1 MTIISATNVHKIYK
15 TGQLE
20 VQALRGVDI
29 HVEEGEMIAI
39 MGPSGCGKTTL
50 LNCLSGIDSINN
62 GEITIGGRP
71 IHQLSDDELSD
82 FRSKFMGFIFQTY
95 NLLPVLTAREN
106 VELPLLISGY
116 SQRDAKDK
124 AMQSLET
131 VNLADWGGH
140 RPTELSGGQQQRV
153 AIARALVNDPSIV
166 WADEPTGNLDSQN
179 ESEIMELIT
188 HLNKNNGQTF
198 VLVTHS
204 DSVGTRADRII
215 YMRDGLIDNKGN

>member
-1 MTIISATNVHKIYK
+1 MTIISATNVEKIYK

-20 VQALRGVDI
+20 VQALKGVDI

-62 GEITIGGRP
+62 GSITIGDRP

-82 FRSKFMGFIFQTY
+82 FRAKFMGFVFQTY

-116 SQRDAKDK
+116 SQKDAKEK
-124 AMQSLET
+124 AMNSLET

-188 HLNKNNGQTF
+188 HLNKDNGQTF

-204 DSVGTRADRII
+204 DSVGARADRII

>member
-1 MTIISATNVHKIYK
+1 MTIISATNVEKIYK

-20 VQALRGVDI
+20 VKALRGVDI
-29 HVEEGEMIAI
+29 HVEEGEMVAI

-50 LNCLSGIDSINN
+50 LNCLSGIDSVND
-62 GEITIGGRP
+62 GQITIGGRP

-82 FRSKFMGFIFQTY
+82 FRAKFMGFVFQTY

-124 AMQSLET
+124 AMKSLET

-179 ESEIMELIT
+179 EGEIMELIT
-188 HLNKNNGQTF
+188 RLNKDNGQTF

-204 DSVGTRADRII
+204 DSVGARADRII

>member
-1 MTIISATNVHKIYK
+1 MTIISATNVEKIYK

-20 VQALRGVDI
+20 VKALRGVDI
-29 HVEEGEMIAI
+29 HVEEGEMVAI

-50 LNCLSGIDSINN
+50 LNCLSGIDSVND

-82 FRSKFMGFIFQTY
+82 FRAKFMGFVFQTY

-124 AMQSLET
+124 AMKSLET

-179 ESEIMELIT
+179 EGEIMELIT
-188 HLNKNNGQTF
+188 RLNKDNGQTF

-204 DSVGTRADRII
+204 DSVGARADRII

>member
-1 MTIISATNVHKIYK
+1 M
-15 TGQLE
+15 
-20 VQALRGVDI
+20 
-29 HVEEGEMIAI
+29 
-39 MGPSGCGKTTL
+39 
-50 LNCLSGIDSINN
+50 
-62 GEITIGGRP
+62 
-71 IHQLSDDELSD
+71 
-82 FRSKFMGFIFQTY
+82 
-95 NLLPVLTAREN
+95 PVLTAREN

-116 SQRDAKDK
+116 SQKDAKEK
-124 AMQSLET
+124 AMNSLET

-188 HLNKNNGQTF
+188 HLNKDNGQTF

-204 DSVGTRADRII
+204 DSVGARADRII

>member
-1 MTIISATNVHKIYK
+1 MPIISATNVEKIYK

-20 VQALRGVDI
+20 VQALKGVDI

-62 GEITIGGRP
+62 GSITIGDRA

-82 FRSKFMGFIFQTY
+82 FRAKFMGFVFQTY
-95 NLLPVLTAREN
+95 NLLPVLTAREI

-116 SQRDAKDK
+116 SQKDAKEK
-124 AMQSLET
+124 AMNSLET

-188 HLNKNNGQTF
+188 HLNKDNGQTF

-204 DSVGTRADRII
+204 DSVGARADRII